1 MDDETKK
8 RAISALKIK
17 YSGSSN
23 SRRGPRTE
31 TQKRALR
38 AETPWIA
45 PLLDANSHV
54 ATCVARWPCE
64 WGGVAAHIAAAIDA
78 ADAAILRAYADGR
91 PVVVRDNVRRY
102 ADDLDTIGGLP
113 GGVHIVAA
121 LDDVARNA
129 RDTDSWRTV
138 RLALWDARRAALD
151 WLNSAPETGDE
162 EPAAPDET
170 VILEL
175 LRADPQFADAVK
187 SLAFDAILRQK
198 KQKNA

>member
-1 MDDETKK
+1 MDDATKK

-17 YSGSSN
+17 YGGSSN
-23 SRRGPRTE
+23 PRRGPRTDV
-31 TQKRALR
+31 QKRALR

-45 PLLDANSHV
+45 PLLDVNSHV

-91 PVVVRDNVRRY
+91 PVVVRGDVRRY
-102 ADDLDTIGGLP
+102 GDDLDTIGGLP
-113 GGVHIVAA
+113 GGAHIAAA
-121 LDDVARNA
+121 LDEVARNV

-138 RLALWDARRAALD
+138 RLALWDAKRAALD
-151 WLNSAPETGDE
+151 WLNSGAEGGRNEAASLDE
-162 EPAAPDET
+162 E
-170 VILEL
+170 VILKL
-175 LRADPQFADAVK
+175 LRADKIFADAVK

-198 KQKNA
+198 K